1 MSRQG
6 RRHDESEEAPVKL
19 IIAARI
25 REAQAAKGLKT
36 EDLATRAG
44 ISLRLVQK
52 HRAGDNAPGDAS
64 LRRYANALGKP
75 LSYFFTGDPLQ
86 KEVAA

>member
-1 MSRQG
+1 MTR
-6 RRHDESEEAPVKL
+6 RETRHDEAPVRM

-25 REAQAAKGLKT
+25 REAQEDEGLKT
-36 EDLATRAG
+36 EELAHLTG

-64 LRRYANALGKP
+64 LRRYAAALKRP
-75 LSYFFTGDPLQ
+75 LAYFFTGEPLQ
-86 KEVAA
+86 KAAA

>member
-1 MSRQG
+1 MTRHE
-6 RRHDESEEAPVKL
+6 RRHDATDEAPLRL

-25 REAQAAKGLKT
+25 REAQETKGLKT
-36 EDLATRAG
+36 EDLAAATG

-64 LRRYANALGKP
+64 LRRYAAVLGKP

-86 KEVAA
+86 KPVAA